1 MHSVQD
7 VADLLAL
14 GEQQKRRAATA
25 MNDRSSRAHSIFIMS
40 LKQRKAKVSYDGP
53 QEVSLMIVFLASF
66 MADCFNAIIIL
77 LFLHLLLIVFKKC

>member
-53 QEVSLMIVFLASF
+53 QEVS
-66 MADCFNAIIIL
+66 
-77 LFLHLLLIVFKKC
+77 KCYDNITI